1 MAKKS
6 LPLSEVYRLIEPG
19 PVVLVS
25 TMSGKKTNIMTMSW
39 HMMVDFEPPI
49 IACVM
54 SNRDYSFDA
63 LKKTK
68 ECVINIPT
76 VELAKKVVAC
86 GNISGKDI
94 DKFKKFGLTP
104 SAAACVR
111 SPLIDEC
118 YANLECK
125 VIDTK
130 LAPKYN
136 IFILEVLRAWID
148 RPQTPPHHPSSGQ
161 RQVRGGRRDHQAA
174 FQDEIA
180 FSLGISVIRN
190 ADVPCNSQVL

>member
-63 LKKTK
+63 LKKTR

-86 GNISGKDI
+86 GNTSGKDI

-104 SAAACVR
+104 SAATCVR
-111 SPLIDEC
+111 PRLSMSVTP
-118 YANLECK
+118 
-125 VIDTK
+125 
-130 LAPKYN
+130 
-136 IFILEVLRAWID
+136 IL
-148 RPQTPPHHPSSGQ
+148 
-161 RQVRGGRRDHQAA
+161 
-174 FQDEIA
+174 
-180 FSLGISVIRN
+180 N
-190 ADVPCNSQVL
+190 AG